1 MTWLLNFTLFLPL
14 VAGLMLLVWPR
25 LGRLWAVGASGLVA
39 IASLVLL
46 ILYPGN
52 GPAYATQTALLEPA
66 GIYFATALDGLGLF
80 LWICTSLT
88 AFLGIW
94 IVRVDPRFLGL
105 ALTMLT
111 GLLGILAARDLV
123 LFYVFFE
130 ATLIPALFML
140 GTFGGK
146 SRFQALYTFALF
158 TLVASLPMLAAILAA
173 RVLGGSPTFLIND
186 LLANPVEGPAATWV
200 FLGFMLALLVKTPL
214 FPLHAWLP
222 QFHQQNH
229 PSGLADAMGTLYK
242 VGIFA
247 LFQWAIPIAPE
258 GFAQFQT
265 LLMVLAAFSALY
277 GAWIAFSARDWKT
290 LLAYGGVSHMGLA
303 ALGLFSGTSEGAVGA
318 LFLLGASMIY
328 TGGLFLF
335 AGMMEQRLGTLEL
348 GSGRGLARSAPGL
361 AALGLILV
369 MAMVGLPGLSGFP
382 GEFMV
387 LLGAYK
393 TQPWLTLLGFL
404 AVIGA
409 AAYALTAYQKV
420 FHEEEAQP
428 VADLAPREWGFAV
441 VLVLSIVVLGL
452 YPKLFTQLLQPLARL
467 FDTLLGGGG
476 A

>member
-1 MTWLLNFTLFLPL
+1 MTVVLNVALFLPL
-14 VAGLMLLVWPR
+14 VAGLLLLVWPR
-25 LGRLWAVGASGLVA
+25 LGRNWAVGVSGLVA
-39 IASLVLL
+39 LASLALL
-46 ILYPGN
+46 ASYSGSEA
-52 GPAYATQTALLEPA
+52 GFVTQVALLEPA
-66 GIYFATALDGLGLF
+66 GIFYAVGLDGLGLF
-80 LWICTSLT
+80 LWVCASLT
-88 AFLGIW
+88 VFLGVW
-94 IVRVDPRFLGL
+94 IARVDTRFLAL
-105 ALTMLT
+105 ALIMQT
-111 GLLGILAARDLV
+111 GLLGIFAARDLV

-140 GTFGGK
+140 GLFGGK

-158 TLVASLPMLAAILAA
+158 TLVASLPMLAAIMAA
-173 RVLGGSPTFLIND
+173 RILGGSPTFLLTD
-186 LLANPVEGPAATWV
+186 LLANPVKGTAATWV

-242 VGIFA
+242 VGVFA
-247 LFQWAIPIAPE
+247 FFRWAIPIAPE
-258 GFAQFQT
+258 GFAQVQT
-265 LLMVLAAFSALY
+265 LLMVLAAFSAVY
-277 GAWIAFSARDWKT
+277 GAWVAFSARDWKT

-335 AGMMEQRLGTLEL
+335 AGLMEQRLGSLEI
-348 GSGRGLARSAPGL
+348 GPSRGLARSAPGM

-387 LLGAYK
+387 LLGAYQ

-404 AVIGA
+404 AIIGA

-420 FHEEEAQP
+420 FHEEETQP

-452 YPKLFTQLLQPLARL
+452 YPKLFTQLLQPLARV